1 MPTKKMRNGRSIRK
15 RKRKLRIKNRKKFI
29 RGITIILFVMYVII
43 SSIFRMGN
51 YLHKDIKSDNKSVE
65 LKKIAS
71 NSKYGEYMEYT
82 VCIDAGHGGYDKGTI
97 GKNSIPEKDIAL
109 NVAIMVG
116 NILEENNIKVVYT
129 RTDDE
134 VSWPSNEKEDLRARV
149 KIAKDNKADM
159 FVSIHCNAN
168 KDISFNGMEVWCR
181 FPNTDAEKLAKF
193 IKKELVNTNYT
204 SDRGVKY
211 ENEKSL
217 AVLKLNKPLSVLV
230 ELGFLSNKSDEEFIT
245 SEEGQ
250 EEIAQAIAE
259 GILKYK
265 L

>member
-1 MPTKKMRNGRSIRK
+1 MPTKKMRNGRST

-71 NSKYGEYMEYT
+71 NSKYGE
-82 VCIDAGHGGYDKGTI
+82 YDKGTI